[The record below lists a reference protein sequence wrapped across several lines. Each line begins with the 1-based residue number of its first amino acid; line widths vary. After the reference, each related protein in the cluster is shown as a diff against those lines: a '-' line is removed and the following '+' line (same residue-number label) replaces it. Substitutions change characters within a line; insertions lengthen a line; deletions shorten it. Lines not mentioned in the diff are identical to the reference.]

1 MLDQL
6 KTLKKHEISKK
17 KQEQKNTKQKTE
29 RIPLKVPQGS
39 VDTRNLPLVGNPW
52 NRKSHSKK
60 KRGGGRNRGDLIR
73 FE

>member
-17 KQEQKNTKQKTE
+17 KQEQQKTE

-52 NRKSHSKK
+52 NQKRYSKK
-60 KRGGGRNRGDLIR
+60 KEMAVVIVVI
-73 FE
+73 